1 MALRTL
7 GTSATTSLRAL
18 NAWATSLSDADIAA
32 IAQTITG
39 DGRFAANLPGGSAG
53 ATAVLTTGATHSN
66 TTLDTLVST
75 GGAGLA
81 SIMVGDLVLAA
92 DVLPGTFVARRISA
106 TSMQLSQAATGSNA
120 ERVAFVRANA
130 PHLSRN
136 AQLMVPGGRGIIKVL
151 PGDIVAIDNLG
162 WPILVSAASIAYSGS
177 QWTLT

>member
-18 NAWATSLSDADIAA
+18 NAWATSLSDADISA
-32 IAQTITG
+32 IAQTISS
-39 DGRFAANLPGGSAG
+39 DGKFASGLGGGSAG
-53 ATAVLTTGATHSN
+53 ATAVLATGATHTSV
-66 TTLDTLVST
+66 TLDTLVST

-92 DVLPGTFVARRISA
+92 DVPPGTFVARKPSA
-106 TSMQLSQAATGSNA
+106 TSVTLSQAATGSNA

-136 AQLMVPGGRGIIKVL
+136 AQLVIPGGRGIVKVM